1 MNRRESRV
9 SMNARQNDALS
20 EFKSF
25 KKKFLLANKH
35 ITKWAALSPATYC
48 LELTRILYPLFIP
61 RIFGFALRDYLAA
74 QLRRERENREKLL
87 QKLRQ
92 RHLG

>member
-35 ITKWAALSPATYC
+35 ITKLNSTLSIRIEELNAQISSLYTENLRLRAQRLPRCAAET
-48 LELTRILYPLFIP
+48 
-61 RIFGFALRDYLAA
+61 
-74 QLRRERENREKLL
+74 
-87 QKLRQ
+87 
-92 RHLG
+92 